1 MTLDIQLSARAEK
14 RLRER
19 AKASGLDL
27 AEYVRKIVEEEATQ
41 PTLDEIL
48 APVRDDFA
56 RSGMTEE
63 GILQFG
69 SDLVNKVR
77 GEKPAKGR

>member
-1 MTLDIQLSARAEK
+1 MTFEIRLSARAEK

-27 AEYVRKIVEEEATQ
+27 AEYIRRIVEAEATQ

-48 APVRDDFA
+48 APVRADFA
-56 RSGMTEE
+56 RSGMSEE
-63 GILQFG
+63 EILQFG
-69 SDLVNKVR
+69 SDLVNEVR
-77 GEKPAKGR
+77 EEKPAKG